1 MKEVVDNKSI
11 CTKDGILSD
20 YSIGWS
26 KIPFKDCSIKN
37 KFFMKKIWNRYIWI
51 ENNFIFSFFII
62 SLDYSSILIVDF
74 YDMKTKS
81 TINKHMRCKLSKNII
96 IDDRINSYA
105 YYEDKYRF
113 INVLRINNYLHI
125 EFMWNGIDI
134 TSTINLDYES
144 INAVIP
150 WTYNHFHYTSKHIS
164 LESEGNFAI
173 NNNGYNL
180 ENSLAFI
187 DYGRGIWQHKK
198 SWNWL
203 ISGFKSEAGEIIG
216 INLASKYTDKTG
228 VNENGIKIDGK
239 VYKIYDDVEFIYDK
253 ENNIYNIKSKSTDEV
268 NIEFIPILYNDKT
281 NRLLCFRLNQKQYI
295 GYLNGIVT
303 IKRKE
308 VKFNNIIGIIEDNFV
323 KW

>member
-1 MKEVVDNKSI
+1 MKEVLDNKSI

-37 KFFMKKIWNRYIWI
+37 KIFMKKIWNRYIWI

-134 TSTINLDYES
+134 TSIINLDYES

-164 LESEGNFAI
+164 LENEGNFSI
-173 NNNGYNL
+173 NNNEYKLL
-180 ENSLAFI
+180 ELIVNNSSTTAVEAASALHLSVRQVERLFAALKAK
-187 DYGRGIWQHKK
+187 GILSRQGSNK
-198 SWNWL
+198 S
-203 ISGFKSEAGEIIG
+203 
-216 INLASKYTDKTG
+216 
-228 VNENGIKIDGK
+228 GK
-239 VYKIYDDVEFIYDK
+239 WI
-253 ENNIYNIKSKSTDEV
+253 V
-268 NIEFIPILYNDKT
+268 NIPEHTKVI
-281 NRLLCFRLNQKQYI
+281 R
-295 GYLNGIVT
+295 
-303 IKRKE
+303 E
-308 VKFNNIIGIIEDNFV
+308 
-323 KW
+323 